1 MKKLLL
7 KGVSV
12 VMVGNVVIGY
22 SSVNTKTKERI
33 K

>member
-12 VMVGNVVIGY
+12 VMIGGVVIGY
-22 SSVNTKTKERI
+22 SSVNTKTKE
-33 K
+33 KNK